1 MTLTFK
7 AFSIFIVFSLIIYR
21 SYEFIKS
28 RNLKVFK
35 EVQIALFTLYIL
47 ILLFFTLFKFPYL
60 EFINPFDTYMYKI
73 EGLRGLINI
82 IPFKETIETLS
93 DNTISI
99 MNPIRNIVGNILIFI
114 PLGFL
119 IPIIN
124 PNLKKIAKVTLIGF
138 FASLSIEILQIFTM
152 GNVCDID
159 DVIFNTIGALIGI
172 VIYKLFIKLKKQN
185 YKQIK

>member
-1 MTLTFK
+1 MTLSFK
-7 AFSIFIVFSLIIYR
+7 SFSIFIVSSLIIYR

-28 RNLKVFK
+28 RNLKFFK
-35 EVQIALFTLYIL
+35 EVKIILFTLYIL
-47 ILLFFTLFKFPYL
+47 ILLFVTLFKFPYL
-60 EFINPFDTYMYKI
+60 EFINPFDTYMYKV

-82 IPFKETIETLS
+82 IPFNETIETLS
-93 DNTISI
+93 DKSIPI
-99 MNPIRNIVGNILIFI
+99 MNPIRNIIGNILLFI

-124 PNLKKIAKVTLIGF
+124 PNLNKIVKIILIGF
-138 FASLSIEILQIFTM
+138 CLSLSIEIIQIFTM

-172 VIYKLFIKLKKQN
+172 VIYKFFIKINKK
-185 YKQIK
+185 